1 MPTDQQERDSK
12 LAARRAREKKAR
24 ERLDDS
30 YVKKLINSR
39 CSDEGPATAHSP
51 DMMEITRAVVF
62 AKRAL
67 QGRLSPEVKEAV
79 KVQIGELGLAV
90 NGKARKTG

>member
-1 MPTDQQERDSK
+1 MSTDQQKRDSN
-12 LAARRAREKKAR
+12 LAARRVREKKAR

-39 CSDEGPATAHSP
+39 CAVAGPAAAHSP
-51 DMMEITRAVVF
+51 DVMEITRAVVF

-79 KVQIGELGLAV
+79 KVQIGELGLTV
-90 NGKARKTG
+90 SGKTRKKG